1 MKLFPWNRKTDAR
14 KSQTSEIRQ
23 EQSGRIFVSPYCST
37 YENIFPQ
44 VRPLI
49 DALKVVMPYGV
60 GRNGAKK
67 PLSETPE
74 LALLMSPN
82 ASMGRIEFL
91 DLAFAMW
98 LTESELNIHAWKDRR
113 GHIAGYTILPPNCRV
128 DNGDGSYYFQVTEA
142 NGGQTFLYPD
152 EVMTLRYSRN
162 PASPDRGVSPAQTV
176 KIQTQIAD
184 MLYQYE
190 AAFIENGAVP
200 AYLTFIRA
208 ATEEKFLETKRR
220 MENELQGPKN
230 KGKTL
235 FFWRQFLS
243 NGQEK
248 DQVEV
253 KTIQPNNSTLA
264 IKEII
269 SIVKD
274 DFNKAFGVS
283 EFILGNDSSAKY
295 DNAELS
301 QQQFLEHRVKPALEA
316 FWSQFQHELE
326 RVMGGALGYGID
338 WHLDVPELTE
348 RMKVKA
354 ETEKIKAETAKAA
367 DEKNKVKEETRKL
380 QVENLTSLIASGAR
394 PEAAV
399 KALGLSKEWLEVAY
413 GILLEKSAKATL
425 PVSAA
430 NFANSTDHP
439 ATPADEAEMIPVEE
453 VPALQD
459 PNVPHD
465 KMNIHHDGCCTH
477 SHDAKGDYEIT
488 FAETEVREKKI
499 YEELMRVI
507 NSVILNATRNAAT
520 LTEKQLEEIKD
531 AILKELFEE
540 AGLGMNDSA
549 EQIKGYLYGKEAGEI
564 ETLLK
569 NGGYELSDEFV
580 KKMEERTSDLVDR
593 LDEEAKAV
601 AKEVLNSSK
610 EKGYTAS
617 QIETELAKV
626 MPRARAAMIARNE
639 TVYAFR
645 AAGLE
650 NAKNLAKEYGLKMD
664 KIWHCHFDDRT
675 CEICKAMDGR
685 RVGLD
690 ESFPNEIDGTD
701 GVQYGWKRDKWNDD
715 GEVSSAHPRCRCYIQ
730 YKVIREGVDED

>member
-1 MKLFPWNRKTDAR
+1 MRLFRRNKVEDA
-14 KSQTSEIRQ
+14 KPNPSKHVHQ
-23 EQSGRIFVSPYCST
+23 EQSGRLFVSPLCST
-37 YENIFPQ
+37 YENVFPQ

-49 DALKVVMPYGV
+49 DALKVVVPYGI
-60 GRNGAKK
+60 GKNGAKL
-67 PLSETPE
+67 PLARTPE
-74 LALLMSPN
+74 LALLEYPN
-82 ASMGRIEFL
+82 SEMGRIEFM

-98 LTESELNIHAWKDRR
+98 LTESELNIHAWRNGQGR
-113 GHIAGYTILPPNCRV
+113 VQGYTILPPNCRV
-128 DNGDGSYYFQVTEA
+128 ENGDGSYYFQIINA
-142 NGGQTFLYPD
+142 DGSQSNLSPD

-162 PASPDRGVSPAQTV
+162 PAKIDQGVSPAQTV
-176 KIQTQIAD
+176 NVQAQIAD

-200 AYLTFIRA
+200 AYISFIRA
-208 ATEEKFLETKRR
+208 SSEEKFNETKHA
-220 MENELQGPKN
+220 MERDLQGPKN

-235 FFWRQFLS
+235 FLWRQFLP

-253 KTIQPNNSTLA
+253 KTIQPANSTLA

-269 SIVKD
+269 AIVKD

-316 FWSQFQHELE
+316 FWSQFQHELD
-326 RVMGGALGYGID
+326 RISPRGLSYGIGWD
-338 WHLDVPELTE
+338 LEVPELTE

-354 ETEKIKAETAKAA
+354 ETEKIKAETQKVADDQAK
-367 DEKNKVKEETRKL
+367 VREETRKIQL
-380 QVENLTSLIASGAR
+380 ENLSSLISSGASA
-394 PEAAV
+394 EASV
-399 KALGLSKEWLEVAY
+399 RALGLGKEWLSVAFELANGNQMSGSAENIQEAEVVESE
-413 GILLEKSAKATL
+413 IS
-425 PVSAA
+425 
-430 NFANSTDHP
+430 
-439 ATPADEAEMIPVEE
+439 ADEH
-453 VPALQD
+453 
-459 PNVPHD
+459 NCC
-465 KMNIHHDGCCTH
+465 HHT
-477 SHDAKGDYEIT
+477 HDAKDDYTIEFT
-488 FAETEVREKKI
+488 ETEVREKAIYDELAKI
-499 YEELMRVI
+499 LQNAIAEITGNGLVLTDKQIELIKQKIIEEL
-507 NSVILNATRNAAT
+507 
-520 LTEKQLEEIKD
+520 
-531 AILKELFEE
+531 LKE
-540 AGLGMNDSA
+540 AGLGANDAAGQIQSYLFGANA
-549 EQIKGYLYGKEAGEI
+549 EEVKKILED
-564 ETLLK
+564 
-569 NGGYELSDEFV
+569 GGYELSDEFEQ
-580 KKMEERTSDLVDR
+580 KMTDRTNDLIDR

-610 EKGYTAS
+610 ENGYTAN

-650 NAKNLAKEYGLKMD
+650 NAKNMAKKYDLKMN

-675 CEICKAMDGR
+675 CPICKAMDGQV
-685 RVGLD
+685 VGLE

-701 GVQYGWKRDKWNDD
+701 GVQYGWKRDKWNDN

-730 YKVIREGVDED
+730 YKVIRGGSDEN

>member
-1 MKLFPWNRKTDAR
+1 MRLFRRNKKEDAKPAAN
-14 KSQTSEIRQ
+14 KSIQQ
-23 EQSGRIFVSPYCST
+23 EQSGRIFVNALCST
-37 YENIFPQ
+37 YENVFPQ

-60 GRNGAKK
+60 DRNGAKL
-67 PLSETPE
+67 PLARTPE
-74 LALLMSPN
+74 LALLESPN
-82 ASMGRIEFL
+82 SQMGRIEFM

-98 LTESELNIHAWKDRR
+98 LTESELNIHTWKNGR
-113 GHIAGYTILPPNCRV
+113 GRITGYTILPPHCRV
-128 DNGDGSYYFQVTEA
+128 EVGNGDYYFQITKA
-142 NGGQTFLYPD
+142 DGGQEVLLPD
-152 EVMTLRYSRN
+152 EVMTLRFSRN
-162 PASPDRGVSPAQTV
+162 PAKLDQGVSPAQTV
-176 KIQTQIAD
+176 NIQAQIAD

-200 AYLTFIRA
+200 AYISFIRA
-208 ATEEKFLETKRR
+208 SSEEKFKETKRA
-220 MENELQGPKN
+220 MERELQGPKN

-235 FFWRQFLS
+235 FLWRQFLP

-253 KTIQPNNSTLA
+253 KTIQPANSTLA

-316 FWSQFQHELE
+316 FWSQFQHELD
-326 RVMGGALGYGID
+326 RISPRGLGYAIG
-338 WHLDVPELTE
+338 WELQVPELTE

-354 ETEKIKAETAKAA
+354 ETEKIKAETAKVA
-367 DEKNKVKEETRKL
+367 DDREKVKAETEKIQL
-380 QVENLTSLIASGAR
+380 ENLSSLIGSGVSAT
-394 PEAAV
+394 AAV
-399 KALGLSKEWLEVAY
+399 KALGLSKEWLEVASELTMSKDNE
-413 GILLEKSAKATL
+413 IIQ
-425 PVSAA
+425 
-430 NFANSTDHP
+430 
-439 ATPADEAEMIPVEE
+439 EAEVVEAE
-453 VPALQD
+453 PTTNQ
-459 PNVPHD
+459 HECC
-465 KMNIHHDGCCTH
+465 HHT
-477 SHDAKGDYEIT
+477 HDAKGDYTIE
-488 FAETEVREKKI
+488 FAETEVREKAIYDELVKI
-499 YEELMRVI
+499 LQSAVAEITGKGIVLTDEQIELIKQKIIEEL
-507 NSVILNATRNAAT
+507 
-520 LTEKQLEEIKD
+520 Q
-531 AILKELFEE
+531 KE
-540 AGLGMNDSA
+540 ADLGANDSA
-549 EQIKGYLYGKEAGEI
+549 SQIQSYLFGANAEEVKQILE
-564 ETLLK
+564 
-569 NGGYELSDEFV
+569 NGGYELSDEFEQ
-580 KKMEERTSDLVDR
+580 KMTDRTNDLVDR
-593 LDEEAKAV
+593 LDEEAKSV

-610 EKGYTAS
+610 ENGYTAN

-650 NAKNLAKEYGLKMD
+650 NSKNLAKKYDLKMN

-675 CEICKAMDGR
+675 CAICKAMDGQV
-685 RVGLD
+685 VGLE

-701 GVQYGWKRDKWNDD
+701 GEQYGWKRDKWNDN

-730 YKVIREGVDED
+730 YKVIRGGGDED

>member
-1 MKLFPWNRKTDAR
+1 MRWFQRHKSTDAPR
-14 KSQTSEIRQ
+14 QVMEIRQ
-23 EQSGRIFVSPYCST
+23 EQSGRFYVSPLCST

-60 GRNGAKK
+60 GRNGAKL
-67 PLSETPE
+67 PYSRTPE
-74 LALLMSPN
+74 LAVLESPN
-82 ASMGRIEFL
+82 ESMGRIEFL

-113 GHIAGYTILPPNCRV
+113 GNIAGYTILPPNCRV
-128 DNGDGSYYFQVTEA
+128 NTGNGRYYFQVTGA
-142 NGGQTFLYPD
+142 DGLQGILYPD

-162 PASPDRGVSPAQTV
+162 PANPDKGVSPAQTV
-176 KIQTQIAD
+176 NIQAQIAD
-184 MLYQYE
+184 MLFQYE

-208 ATEEKFLETKRR
+208 ATEEKFLETKRK

-235 FFWRQFLS
+235 FFWRQFLP
-243 NGQEK
+243 NGK
-248 DQVEV
+248 DLDQVEV

-326 RVMGGALGYGID
+326 RVKGSGLGYMIG
-338 WHLDVPELTE
+338 WELDVPELTE

-354 ETEKIKAETAKAA
+354 ETAKVKAETAKVA
-367 DEKNKVKEETRKL
+367 DDRAKVQEETRKL
-380 QVENLTSLIASGAR
+380 QLENLTAAIDNGAKPESALRALRLGSEWKNIAADIY
-394 PEAAV
+394 EAQP
-399 KALGLSKEWLEVAY
+399 
-413 GILLEKSAKATL
+413 KATIEGL
-425 PVSAA
+425 MPTNLAPS
-430 NFANSTDHP
+430 
-439 ATPADEAEMIPVEE
+439 
-453 VPALQD
+453 QD
-459 PNVPHD
+459 THSCHNGH
-465 KMNIHHDGCCTH
+465 H

-488 FAETEVREKKI
+488 FTETEVREKKI

-507 NSVILNATRNAAT
+507 NSVILNATRNAAI

-549 EQIKGYLYGKEAGEI
+549 EQVKGYLYGKDAEEI
-564 ETLLK
+564 ESIIK
-569 NGGYELSDEFV
+569 NGGYELSDEFME
-580 KKMEERTSDLVDR
+580 KMEERTSDLVDR
-593 LDEEAKAV
+593 LDEEAKDV
-601 AKEVLNSSK
+601 AKEVLNSGK
-610 EKGYTAS
+610 EKGYTAQ

-650 NAKNLAKEYGLKMD
+650 NAKNIAREYDLKME

-675 CEICKAMDGR
+675 CEICKAMDGQV
-685 RVGLD
+685 VGLD

-701 GVQYGWKRDKWNDD
+701 GVQYGWKRDKWNDN

-730 YKVIREGVDED
+730 YKVIREGDNED